1 MSYIDLISTANTWC
15 QSSKILF
22 CSGNQNYNCNIAS
35 WHMFHQNWI
44 IWSLFIFICYVYQED
59 TPHSIT
65 PLIFSNKLTRLLGKG
80 DVYLKLDNLQ
90 PSGSFKIRGIGQTCL
105 QAKQSG
111 ATTIVGSSGGNA
123 GKAMAY
129 AAKKLNLKAVLF
141 IPTSTPQ
148 MMIAKIKVSNRNSGT
163 AIKRLE

>member
-1 MSYIDLISTANTWC
+1 M
-15 QSSKILF
+15 
-22 CSGNQNYNCNIAS
+22 
-35 WHMFHQNWI
+35 
-44 IWSLFIFICYVYQED
+44 
-59 TPHSIT
+59 
-65 PLIFSNKLTRLLGKG
+65 
-80 DVYLKLDNLQ
+80 KLDNLQ

-148 MMIAKIKVSNRNSGT
+148 MMIEKIKVSNRNSGT
-163 AIKRLE
+163 DIVKIIRLYKAFDCTILIQGIIFRQREPKFML

>member
-1 MSYIDLISTANTWC
+1 MSNLQNLIFVLAI
-15 QSSKILF
+15 KITIAILPLDIFSIKIELF
-22 CSGNQNYNCNIAS
+22 G
-35 WHMFHQNWI
+35 
-44 IWSLFIFICYVYQED
+44 IFFFCYVYQED

-105 QAKQSG
+105 QAKKSG

-148 MMIAKIKVSNRNSGT
+148 MMIEKIKVRSRNY
-163 AIKRLE
+163 IRI

>member
-1 MSYIDLISTANTWC
+1 M
-15 QSSKILF
+15 
-22 CSGNQNYNCNIAS
+22 
-35 WHMFHQNWI
+35 
-44 IWSLFIFICYVYQED
+44 
-59 TPHSIT
+59 
-65 PLIFSNKLTRLLGKG
+65 
-80 DVYLKLDNLQ
+80 KLDNLQ

-148 MMIAKIKVSNRNSGT
+148 MMIEKIKVSNRNYIRNISLRR
-163 AIKRLE
+163 IIRFRLYYSNTKDII

>member
-1 MSYIDLISTANTWC
+1 M
-15 QSSKILF
+15 
-22 CSGNQNYNCNIAS
+22 
-35 WHMFHQNWI
+35 
-44 IWSLFIFICYVYQED
+44 
-59 TPHSIT
+59 
-65 PLIFSNKLTRLLGKG
+65 
-80 DVYLKLDNLQ
+80 KLDNLQ

-148 MMIAKIKVSNRNSGT
+148 MMIEKIKVSNRNSGT
-163 AIKRLE
+163 GIVNITLELPFDCTTLILSIIFRQKGQKFML

>member
-1 MSYIDLISTANTWC
+1 M
-15 QSSKILF
+15 
-22 CSGNQNYNCNIAS
+22 
-35 WHMFHQNWI
+35 
-44 IWSLFIFICYVYQED
+44 
-59 TPHSIT
+59 
-65 PLIFSNKLTRLLGKG
+65 
-80 DVYLKLDNLQ
+80 KLDNLQ

-129 AAKKLNLKAVLF
+129 AAKKLGLKAVLF

-148 MMIAKIKVSNRNSGT
+148 MMIGKIKVSNRNSGT
-163 AIKRLE
+163 EKKIRVNFYCTTLILSIIFRQKGPKFML